1 MAARE
6 ARVKEDDLHPDGSNF
21 LQGIAAAIA
30 SLKAYRDRRILFI
43 LLLGFSSGLPLLLVL
58 STLSARLRDAG
69 VSTATIGLFAYVLA
83 PYTFKFAWAPLVDR
97 VPVPGLTR
105 LLGRRRSWLLVAQ
118 AGLILS
124 ILLLAR
130 TDPATDTL
138 RLALAALAVSFF
150 SASQDIVIDAWRV
163 EILPQEKL
171 GAGAAVVVVGYR
183 LGMFAAGAGTLFLAD
198 RIGWTSAYTAMAA
211 LVLVG
216 VLAAL
221 LAPEPVPPPGSAP
234 PATGAKAWIESGIV
248 APFRDFFARRGI
260 AVACVILVFISL
272 YKASDVMLTLMANPF
287 YLDVGFTKTEIAEVS
302 GTFGLFVGLFG
313 GVLGGA
319 AAFRLGL
326 LRALLVT
333 GILQGAS
340 NLAFAALAVSGPV
353 KWAFYLAIL
362 VENLTGGM
370 GTAVFVAYL
379 SSLCTTHFTA
389 TQYALLTS
397 FMQLFAKF
405 VMVPSSGFI
414 AQALG
419 WPGFFVLSTLFALPG
434 LALVL
439 WLRRRVG
446 VADQPAE
453 PGATF
458 SSG

>member
-1 MAARE
+1 MA
-6 ARVKEDDLHPDGSNF
+6 
-21 LQGIAAAIA
+21 
-30 SLKAYRDRRILFI
+30 AYRDRRLLFV

-69 VSTATIGLFAYVLA
+69 VSTATIGMFAYVLA

-97 VPVPGLTR
+97 LPVPGLTR

-124 ILLLAR
+124 IYLLAQV
-130 TDPATDTL
+130 DPAQDTL
-138 RLALAALAVSFF
+138 GVALAALAVSFF
-150 SASQDIVIDAWRV
+150 SASQDIVVDAWRV
-163 EILPQEKL
+163 EILPEEKL
-171 GAGAAVVVVGYR
+171 GAGAAVVVMGYR
-183 LGMFAAGAGTLFLAD
+183 LGMFAAGAGALFLAD
-198 RIGWTSAYTAMAA
+198 RLGWSGAYLVMAA
-211 LVLVG
+211 LMLVG

-221 LAPEPVPPPGSAP
+221 LAPEPEPVAPAEEPSRGWGS
-234 PATGAKAWIESGIV
+234 WIGQGVI

-260 AVACVILVFISL
+260 AVACVILLFISL

-287 YLDVGFTKTEIAEVS
+287 YLDIGFTKTDIAEVS
-302 GTFGLFVGLFG
+302 GTFGLFVSLFG

-333 GILQGAS
+333 GFLQGAS
-340 NLAFAALAVSGPV
+340 NLAFAVLAVAGPI

-379 SSLCTTHFTA
+379 SSLCTAHFTA

-405 VMVPSSGFI
+405 AMVPSSGFI
-414 AQALG
+414 AQAMG
-419 WPGFFVLSTLFALPG
+419 WPGFFVFSAALALPG
-434 LALVL
+434 LLLIL
-439 WLRRRVG
+439 WLRRQVSVDDRPPS
-446 VADQPAE
+446 AA
-453 PGATF
+453 GAKV

>member
-1 MAARE
+1 M
-6 ARVKEDDLHPDGSNF
+6 
-21 LQGIAAAIA
+21 
-30 SLKAYRDRRILFI
+30 
-43 LLLGFSSGLPLLLVL
+43 
-58 STLSARLRDAG
+58 SARLRDAG
-69 VSTATIGLFAYVLA
+69 ISTATIGLFAYVLA

-97 VPVPGLTR
+97 LPVPLLTSW
-105 LLGRRRSWLLVAQ
+105 LGRRRSWLLVVQ
-118 AGLILS
+118 AGLIAS
-124 ILLLAR
+124 ILALAHV
-130 TDPATDTL
+130 DPASSTMSV
-138 RLALAALAVSFF
+138 ALAALAVSFF

-163 EILPQEKL
+163 EILPAEKL

-198 RIGWTSAYTAMAA
+198 RIGWTSAYTVMAW

-216 VLAAL
+216 MAAAL
-221 LAPEPVPPPGSAP
+221 FAPEPAPVPG
-234 PATGAKAWIESGIV
+234 ATRQGEGLAAWIEEGVV
-248 APFRDFFARRGI
+248 APFRDFFARRGVT
-260 AVACVILVFISL
+260 VACVILVFISL

-287 YLDVGFTKTEIAEVS
+287 YLDVGFTKTDIAEVS

-319 AAFRLGL
+319 VAFRMGL

-333 GILQGAS
+333 GALQGAS
-340 NLAFAALAVSGPV
+340 NLTFAGLAMVGPV
-353 KWAFYLAIL
+353 KPAFYAAIL

-405 VMVPSSGFI
+405 VMVPSSGFV
-414 AQALG
+414 AAALG
-419 WPGFFVLSTLFALPG
+419 WPGFFVLSAALALPG
-434 LALVL
+434 LLLIL
-439 WLRRRVG
+439 WLRRRVD
-446 VADQPAE
+446 VADTLERPPA
-453 PGATF
+453 AVA

>member
-1 MAARE
+1 MT
-6 ARVKEDDLHPDGSNF
+6 SF
-21 LQGIAAAIA
+21 TT
-30 SLKAYRDRRILFI
+30 SLAAYRDRRILFV

-83 PYTFKFAWAPLVDR
+83 PYTFKFAWAPLADR
-97 VPVPGLTR
+97 LVVPGLTR
-105 LLGRRRSWLLVAQ
+105 LLGRRRSWLLVTQ
-118 AGLILS
+118 AGLIAS
-124 ILLLAR
+124 IALLAR
-130 TDPATDTL
+130 TDPADDTW
-138 RLALAALAVSFF
+138 AVAMAALAVAFF

-183 LGMFAAGAGTLFLAD
+183 LGMFAAGAGALFLAD
-198 RIGWTSAYTAMAA
+198 RVGWTGAYTVMAA
-211 LVLVG
+211 LVMVG

-221 LAPEPVPPPGSAP
+221 FAPEPEIPPEPDG
-234 PATGAKAWIESGIV
+234 PAHGFASWIARGVV
-248 APFRDFFARRGI
+248 APFRDFFVRRGV

-287 YLDVGFTKTEIAEVS
+287 YLDIGFTKTEIAEVS

-319 AAFRLGL
+319 AAYRLGL

-333 GILQGAS
+333 GFLQGAS
-340 NLAFAALAVSGPV
+340 NLAFAWLAVTGPV
-353 KWAFYLAIL
+353 KSAFYLAIL

-414 AQALG
+414 AEALG
-419 WPGFFVLSTLFALPG
+419 WPGFFVLSALFALPG
-434 LALVL
+434 LFLIL

-446 VADQPAE
+446 VADRPPPA
-453 PGATF
+453 AV